1 MAARHPRIAGDTPP
15 EVLRFDLRPTSAHPL
30 MRSWA
35 FKRPYVSGQAIKAA
49 FERVIQLRG
58 EEGLDRLLAELATE
72 GEGGGST
79 EREVPITQ
87 PAPKSAPRPAPH
99 FEPAAPNI
107 GARAPHIEPQAPMIS
122 EPAPHISASEPA
134 KAPAEAP
141 PAADVSPEP
150 KEPVAVPVSTAQ
162 SQASAVAVPD
172 PAPQRQINQVSPPAE
187 SVRSAETDIVE
198 RAEVPPQTQGQ
209 ESSAGAQVGTN
220 PVEALASI
228 GADTLRKKQNSLAA
242 LLQNEKLFN
251 GSPSTGRNLV

>member
-1 MAARHPRIAGDTPP
+1 MARRRHPRTPADAPP
-15 EVLRFDLRPTSAHPL
+15 EVLRFDLRLTSAHPQL
-30 MRSWA
+30 RGWA
-35 FKRPYVSGQAIKAA
+35 FRRPFTAIALLKAA
-49 FERVIQLRG
+49 LERVVELHG
-58 EEGLDRLLAELATE
+58 EEGLDRVLAELAAE
-72 GEGGGST
+72 GDEGRST
-79 EREVPITQ
+79 EREAPRTP
-87 PAPKSAPRPAPH
+87 PAPKSVPRPASNI
-99 FEPAAPNI
+99 EPA
-107 GARAPHIEPQAPMIS
+107 
-122 EPAPHISASEPA
+122 APHISASEPA
-134 KAPAEAP
+134 KAPVEAP
-141 PAADVSPEP
+141 PAAEAIPEP
-150 KEPVAVPVSTAQ
+150 KEPVAVPVSTAE
-162 SQASAVAVPD
+162 AWLSAVAVPD